1 MVAGSL
7 RLLRG
12 LVVLAAV
19 VGTTLALAGPA
30 GATSPNVVISQ
41 VYGGGGNTGA
51 PYQNDF
57 VELFNRSSSPVS
69 LAGWSVQYASATGTG
84 NFSAQP
90 VATLTGVLQPGQYY
104 LVQEGAGAGNGVP
117 LPTPDAASTVAMA
130 AGAGK
135 VIVANTTT
143 GLACNGGSTPCSGAQ
158 LAQIVDLVGYGA
170 ANFFEGAAPAA
181 TLTNTTSASRAS
193 SGCSDTDNNSADF
206 TAGTVSPR
214 NTLSAAHFCAADDPP
229 SVSSTTPANAASGVA
244 GNANVSITFSEPVNV
259 TGSWYSISCASSGTH
274 TATVTG
280 GPTAF
285 TLNPDADFLAGENC
299 TVTVVAANVSDQDTN
314 DPPDTMAA
322 DDVFSFTVAAPSLAI
337 SQVYGGGGN
346 AGATYT
352 NDFIE
357 VFNRGT
363 SAVSLNGWSVQY
375 AAAAGTT
382 WQVTNLSNVS
392 LQPGQFYLVQE
403 AAGAGGTTA
412 LPTPDATGAIAMAAA
427 AGKVALVNTTTALSG
442 ACPTGASIFDFV
454 GFGTTANCFEG
465 SGPAP
470 APSNTT
476 ADLRSGSGCTDTNNN
491 AADFATGAPTP
502 RNTASPF
509 RDCSAETAPSVTST
523 TPANGSSGVP
533 VGSNVSIT
541 FSEPVNVT
549 GSWFSISCGSSGAHT
564 ATASGGPATFTLDPN
579 ADFSQGETCTVTIV
593 AANVSDQDTNDPPDT
608 MTADY
613 VFSFTV
619 ETAPIAIHT
628 IQGAAHLSPLNGQ
641 AVRTTGLVI
650 AKTTNGFWMQDPNP
664 DADDATSEG
673 IFVFTSAAPTVSVGD
688 SVSVSATV
696 QEFRPGGATNGN
708 LTTTE
713 LASPSISVL
722 SSGNP
727 LPAPTVIG
735 TGGRVPPNTIIE
747 NDASSGN
754 VETSGVFDPAQD
766 GLDFYESLEGMRVQL
781 NDAVAVGPT
790 ATAFGET
797 PVIGDDGANASIRT
811 SRGGILLRAD
821 DGNPERITLDD
832 VLTPLPN
839 VNVGDHYS
847 GTIVGIMDYNFG
859 NPFLDVTTPGLLR
872 VPNGVTREVTD
883 PTAPGELA
891 VSTFNFENLAFTNPQ
906 SKFDSLADLIVN
918 NLRSPDVLAGEEVQD
933 NNGATDNGV
942 VDASQTLQRLVDA
955 IVAKGGPTYSWRE
968 IDPVD
973 DQDGG
978 EPGGNIRQ
986 VIMFRTDRGVAFVD
1000 RPGGTSTTPNA
1011 VVGSGTTTQLQ
1022 FSPGRIAP
1030 ADSAWSTSR
1039 KPLAAELTYQG
1050 RKLFLIV
1057 NHFNSKGGDDPLRGR
1072 FQPPVQVSATQR
1084 HQQATLVANFVS
1096 QISTANPSANVIVL
1110 GDLNDFEFS
1119 QTVQI
1124 LEGSGLHDLMGTLPL
1139 NQRYSYEFEG
1149 NAQVLDHIMV
1159 SGPLFSLPSL
1169 VFDPV
1174 HVNAEFFDQVSDH
1187 DPSVM
1192 RVRLNAAPT
1201 VSAGGPYAVNE
1212 GSSITLTATGND
1224 PEGGALT
1231 YAWDLDNN
1239 GTFETPGQSVS
1250 FSAGDGPASPVVHV
1264 QATDDG
1270 GETATDQATVNV
1282 LNVPPTATFSAPA
1295 SDFAGYPFTLSL
1307 SSPSD
1312 PSAADTAAGF
1322 QYAFDCGSGYGAF
1335 GAATSVSC
1343 PTDDTGTRTV
1353 HGKIRDKDGDFTEY
1367 TATVQV
1373 NVTFTSLCNLTRL
1386 YSKKVALADRLCELL
1401 ANAEADA
1408 TSGAPPPKPKDPPR
1422 KPANKWLNRYVDQVN
1437 SSTPVAFTPTQAATL
1452 TRLAQ
1457 RLDDQY
1463 FPPASQPGS
1472 ARRAER
1478 SRATSRIR

>member
-1 MVAGSL
+1 VAI
-7 RLLRG
+7 RRCIVG
-12 LVVLAAV
+12 LALAVVVLA
-19 VGTTLALAGPA
+19 
-30 GATSPNVVISQ
+30 
-41 VYGGGGNTGA
+41 
-51 PYQNDF
+51 
-57 VELFNRSSSPVS
+57 
-69 LAGWSVQYASATGTG
+69 
-84 NFSAQP
+84 
-90 VATLTGVLQPGQYY
+90 
-104 LVQEGAGAGNGVP
+104 
-117 LPTPDAASTVAMA
+117 
-130 AGAGK
+130 
-135 VIVANTTT
+135 
-143 GLACNGGSTPCSGAQ
+143 
-158 LAQIVDLVGYGA
+158 
-170 ANFFEGAAPAA
+170 GAAPA
-181 TLTNTTSASRAS
+181 LTSSNGVVISEFRFRGPVGGNDEYVELMNTG
-193 SGCSDTDNNSADF
+193 SGP
-206 TAGTVSPR
+206 VSIGSWQ
-214 NTLSAAHFCAADDPP
+214 LQGC
-229 SVSSTTPANAASGVA
+229 SSTTGTASSRATVPAGVTLQAGEHYLFVNNNATGGYSGSVPGDLGYGTGFTDGAGARIVDASSNVVDGVSGTLTATSECREGTGISGMPTTNGDQSYERKSGGTQDTNDNASDFTGPKTGNPQNHAGVDAAPAVSTTTPGAGATGVATAASIAV
-244 GNANVSITFSEPVNV
+244 TFSEAV
-259 TGSWYSISCASSGTH
+259 TLGASWDSISCGTSGSH
-274 TATVTG
+274 TAATSG
-280 GPTAF
+280 GPTTF
-285 TLNPDADFLAGENC
+285 TLDPDVDFAAGETC
-299 TVTVVAANVSDQDTN
+299 TVTVFAAQVSDQDTN
-314 DPPDTMAA
+314 DPPDHPIA
-322 DDVFSFTVAAPSLAI
+322 DYSWTFTTAAP
-337 SQVYGGGGN
+337 
-346 AGATYT
+346 ATPT
-352 NDFIE
+352 FIHE
-357 VFNRGT
+357 
-363 SAVSLNGWSVQY
+363 
-375 AAAAGTT
+375 
-382 WQVTNLSNVS
+382 
-392 LQPGQFYLVQE
+392 
-403 AAGAGGTTA
+403 
-412 LPTPDATGAIAMAAA
+412 
-427 AGKVALVNTTTALSG
+427 
-442 ACPTGASIFDFV
+442 
-454 GFGTTANCFEG
+454 
-465 SGPAP
+465 
-470 APSNTT
+470 
-476 ADLRSGSGCTDTNNN
+476 
-491 AADFATGAPTP
+491 
-502 RNTASPF
+502 
-509 RDCSAETAPSVTST
+509 
-523 TPANGSSGVP
+523 
-533 VGSNVSIT
+533 
-541 FSEPVNVT
+541 
-549 GSWFSISCGSSGAHT
+549 
-564 ATASGGPATFTLDPN
+564 
-579 ADFSQGETCTVTIV
+579 
-593 AANVSDQDTNDPPDT
+593 
-608 MTADY
+608 
-613 VFSFTV
+613 
-619 ETAPIAIHT
+619 
-628 IQGAAHLSPLNGQ
+628 IQGAAHISPKSGQ
-641 AVRTTGLVI
+641 LVSSVPGI
-650 AKTTNGFWMQDPNP
+650 VTAKTTNGFWMQDPNP
-664 DADDATSEG
+664 DADEATSEG
-673 IFVFTSAAPTVSVGD
+673 IFVFTSTAPTVNVGD
-688 SVSVSATV
+688 SVSVNARVS
-696 QEFRPGGATNGN
+696 EFRPGGASTGN
-708 LTTTE
+708 LSTTE
-713 LASPSISVL
+713 LSSPSVSVL
-722 SSGNP
+722 STGNS
-727 LPAPTVIG
+727 LPAATVIG
-735 TGGRVPPNTIIE
+735 TGGRVPPTTIIE
-747 NDASSGN
+747 DDASSGN

-847 GTIVGIMDYNFG
+847 GPIVGIMDYNFG

-1335 GAATSVSC
+1335 GSATSVSC